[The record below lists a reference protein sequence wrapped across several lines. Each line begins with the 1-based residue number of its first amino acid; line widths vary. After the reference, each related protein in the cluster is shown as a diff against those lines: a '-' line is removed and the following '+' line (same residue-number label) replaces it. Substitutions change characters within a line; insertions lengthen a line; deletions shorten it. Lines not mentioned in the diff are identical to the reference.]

1 MEIIF
6 SKQEEQFK
14 AKTFV
19 INMLKLH
26 TNPKVLIQGFVT
38 YSISLSC
45 IISMPIPLKNIFL
58 VEIRCKIVIGVE
70 S

>member
-6 SKQEEQFK
+6 SKHEEQFK
-14 AKTFV
+14 ATTFV

-38 YSISLSC
+38 YSISLSY
-45 IISMPIPLKNIFL
+45 IISMPLPFERHILGQNPMYDCY
-58 VEIRCKIVIGVE
+58 RR
-70 S
+70 